1 MNEADIDN
9 VELTEDDMVD
19 PDLLRELKM
28 MGYKET
34 KPVDDDKKSLEDTM
48 NEYKSKA
55 LQAKK
60 AGDLENAK
68 SIIKSLKLSEPSLRV
83 ASRKEGFSSKVG
95 SFDSREAGLIV
106 VTLKKKFTF
115 FYIKKLLSLAF
126 TFASIVALAFALDEI
141 IS

>member
-1 MNEADIDN
+1 
-9 VELTEDDMVD
+9 
-19 PDLLRELKM
+19 M

-68 SIIKSLKLSEPSLRV
+68 SIIKSLKLSEP
-83 ASRKEGFSSKVG
+83 A
-95 SFDSREAGLIV
+95 
-106 VTLKKKFTF
+106 
-115 FYIKKLLSLAF
+115 
-126 TFASIVALAFALDEI
+126 
-141 IS
+141 

>member
-1 MNEADIDN
+1 
-9 VELTEDDMVD
+9 MVD

-34 KPVDDDKKSLEDTM
+34 KPVNDDKKSLEDTM

-68 SIIKSLKLSEPSLRV
+68 SIIKSLKFSEPKLRG
-83 ASRKEGFSSKVG
+83 ASRKEGFSN
-95 SFDSREAGLIV
+95 
-106 VTLKKKFTF
+106 
-115 FYIKKLLSLAF
+115 YI
-126 TFASIVALAFALDEI
+126 
-141 IS
+141 